1 MPLLT
6 IGIIVGILAARRWP
20 NCNTVEIGRS
30 ARLLLPPIVA
40 IALFQMFVLARLPE
54 TWSSPAAIATTVVGI
69 VWMGVAFI
77 RLGSSPLRVGLL
89 LLAGGAL
96 MNLVPMMQH
105 GHMPVDASALKAAGL
120 PRVDIG
126 RGHPEKHVAVDSE
139 DVPWLGDHIA
149 VRPLMMVA
157 SPGDLVQTLG
167 VALTVRALWPVDGE
181 MQVRRQRRGPRRRAR
196 LEPGATA

>member
-6 IGIIVGILAARRWP
+6 IGIIVGILGARRWP
-20 NCNTVEIGRS
+20 NRQTTDLGRS

-40 IALFQMFVLARLPE
+40 VALFQMFALARLPE
-54 TWSSPAAIATTVVGI
+54 SWSSRAAIATTAVGI
-69 VWMGVAFI
+69 AWMGLAFV
-77 RLGSSPLRVGLL
+77 RLGSSPLRLGLL
-89 LLAGGAL
+89 LLAAGAL

-120 PRVDIG
+120 PGVDIG
-126 RGHPEKHVAVDSE
+126 RGHPEKHVAVDSA

-157 SPGDLVQTLG
+157 SPGDLVQALG
-167 VALTVRALWPVDGE
+167 VALTVRALWPVDSE
-181 MQVRRQRRGPRRRAR
+181 PAARRPRRRPR
-196 LEPGATA
+196 VGGAQPR